1 MIRVLVVDDHELIR
15 NGLNALLAEE
25 SDIEVVGFGTNGREA
40 IAACDRLGIDVV
52 LMDIMMPEV
61 GGVQAIGSIS
71 RRYPDIRVLA
81 VTINEQARYIKEA
94 LKAGAAGYLLKHS
107 SKQVLLEAIRTVAS
121 GKHFFCTDVLS
132 RISDEFAKGGKLRE
146 NPMLTKKEHEVLRLI
161 ALEYSNPEIADELGC
176 SQRTVDTHK
185 RNLIKKLGAKNVVGL
200 VKFALREG
208 MVEQD

>member
-1 MIRVLVVDDHELIR
+1 MIKVLIVDDHEMIR

-25 SDIEVVGFGTNGREA
+25 SDIDVVGFGTNGREA
-40 IAACDRLGIDVV
+40 IAACDRLMVDVV

-121 GKHFFCTDVLS
+121 GKPYFCIDVLS
-132 RISDEFAKGGKLRE
+132 RISNEFAKGGKLRE

-161 ALEYSNPEIADELGC
+161 ALEYSNQEIADELGC

-208 MVEQD
+208 MVEED